1 LKKLLVLGLLIALCI
16 VVSPVL
22 ADASISTDK
31 PDYSPEM
38 IVKITGEG
46 FTSGVPVTI
55 TVTRPDGK
63 TDPAVY
69 PITPNPVYPDQY
81 GAFSV
86 NYQLDGI
93 SGLYSVDAIDSDGVK
108 AYTTFSDT
116 ALVPEFPSMA
126 LPVVMMFGVIGF
138 VYFIKLREN

>member
-1 LKKLLVLGLLIALCI
+1 M

-38 IVKITGEG
+38 IVNITGEG
-46 FTSGVPVTI
+46 FTFGVPVTI

-69 PITPNPVYPDQY
+69 PITPNPVYPNQY
-81 GAFSV
+81 GVFSV
-86 NYQLDGI
+86 DYQLDGM
-93 SGLYSVDAIDSDGVK
+93 SGLYSVDAIDSNGVK
-108 AYTTFSDT
+108 ANTTFTDC
-116 ALVPEFPSMA
+116 VPPQYLNSPQWLFP
-126 LPVVMMFGVIGF
+126 L
-138 VYFIKLREN
+138 E

>member
-1 LKKLLVLGLLIALCI
+1 LGLLIALCI

-46 FTSGVPVTI
+46 FTPGVPVTI

-69 PITPNPVYPDQY
+69 PITPNPVYPDRY

-86 NYQLDGI
+86 NYQLDGM
-93 SGLYSVDAIDSDGVK
+93 SGLYSVDAIDSNGVK

-116 ALVPEFPSMA
+116 VLVPEFPTMA
-126 LPVVMMFGVIGF
+126 LPIVMMFGVIGF

>member
-1 LKKLLVLGLLIALCI
+1 ME
-16 VVSPVL
+16 VSLVL

-38 IVKITGEG
+38 IVKIIGEG

-69 PITPNPVYPDQY
+69 PITPNPVSPDQY

-86 NYQLDGI
+86 DYQLDGM
-93 SGLYSVDAIDSDGVK
+93 SGLYSVDAIDSNGVK
-108 AYTTFSDT
+108 AHTTFSDT
-116 ALVPEFPSMA
+116 VLVPEFPSMA
-126 LPVVMMFGVIGF
+126 LPVGMMIGVFGLVYVI
-138 VYFIKLREN
+138 KSREK